1 LLTNLTTRY
10 RSTLEREQLLRKAFE
25 QQRSET
31 LNQNEAAI
39 NYRIIQQEIETNKN
53 LLNGLLQRS
62 KENDVVRAG
71 KSNNIS
77 VVDYALTP
85 DAVGS
90 ASRILPDTPSA
101 LRETQNEAEYL
112 VITTQALKQTAQTL
126 ADYRHDLRS
135 QVVDIEDIYD
145 EFNFGNPSPYAVKA
159 FLTHARKWRTPP
171 RYVVLAGD
179 GSFDYKNVQ
188 GEGDNLIP
196 PMMANTPSGLSPSD
210 AWFVEREK
218 ASQREIAIGRL
229 PVTTPGELAEV
240 IRKILAR
247 ESALALGEPWLR
259 NTLLV
264 ADDADAAGDFLLSSE
279 MVASVAP
286 AGVPVA
292 RAYISAAGAA
302 QVRGDLI
309 GAMNEGAGA
318 VSYFGHGGFDQLAD
332 ESLLTSADAAYLVN
346 RDRPTVMTAMTCL
359 AGNSALPGYS
369 VIGESLLV
377 QDGGGVA
384 AFFGPSG
391 MSENDLADHIAG
403 GFYSAMWSGSSD
415 RIGDAV
421 NSTRRAYKASNL
433 PVYMLSIYNL
443 LGDPAMRLR

>member
-1 LLTNLTTRY
+1 M
-10 RSTLEREQLLRKAFE
+10 
-25 QQRSET
+25 
-31 LNQNEAAI
+31 
-39 NYRIIQQEIETNKN
+39 
-53 LLNGLLQRS
+53 
-62 KENDVVRAG
+62 
-71 KSNNIS
+71 
-77 VVDYALTP
+77 
-85 DAVGS
+85 
-90 ASRILPDTPSA
+90 
-101 LRETQNEAEYL
+101 
-112 VITTQALKQTAQTL
+112 
-126 ADYRHDLRS
+126 
-135 QVVDIEDIYD
+135 
-145 EFNFGNPSPYAVKA
+145 
-159 FLTHARKWRTPP
+159 
-171 RYVVLAGD
+171 LAGD
-179 GSFDYKNVQ
+179 GTYDYKNVQ

-196 PMMANTPSGLSPSD
+196 PMMANTPVGP
-210 AWFVEREK
+210 VPV
-218 ASQREIAIGRL
+218 GRVVRGAGEAVAARDRDW
-229 PVTTPGELAEV
+229 PAARHHPGELAEV

-247 ESALALGEPWLR
+247 ESALALGEPWFR

-279 MVASVAP
+279 RVASLVP
-286 AGVPVA
+286 AGLPVA
-292 RAYISAAGAA
+292 RAYISVGGAA
-302 QVRGDLI
+302 QARSDLI

-391 MSENDLADHIAG
+391 MSENDLADHIAS
-403 GFYSAMWSGSSD
+403 GFYSAMFSGSSD